1 MLLRINT
8 KHMDIIDINEA
19 DGRKYLVIE
28 LPEDVKVNG
37 ISVS

>member
-1 MLLRINT
+1 
-8 KHMDIIDINEA
+8 MDMIDINNT
-19 DGRKYLVIE
+19 DGKKYLVIE